1 MSNIITLWSSPLQRA
16 GSGVGWIIKGTG
28 WLWEVI
34 TQWLKYQPH
43 SSPLFSLIQYLGH
56 GLKQNSPPF
65 SLFTAHSRNLTI
77 FHSLISLWIIM
88 CVLRV
93 NCQLSDYPRVE
104 NNLFLCILP
113 PPSPTGKSCT
123 LMGSWWAQPAS
134 QSVRRNILQSPFIVS
149 DWDLWTREIWI
160 ADISTGPAN
169 IRRLLPGIN
178 TNHSNG
184 LLLGSVHFLLE
195 IYQFP

>member
-1 MSNIITLWSSPLQRA
+1 MDWDRTLLCLVCSLLTVGTWQFSIPHLPL
-16 GSGVGWIIKGTG
+16 
-28 WLWEVI
+28 
-34 TQWLKYQPH
+34 
-43 SSPLFSLIQYLGH
+43 
-56 GLKQNSPPF
+56 
-65 SLFTAHSRNLTI
+65 
-77 FHSLISLWIIM
+77 IM

-169 IRRLLPGIN
+169 ILVECRLLPGIN